1 MVGPSGPPPGF
12 CLAIKCAVRN
22 GGGSAEALT
31 PLRRTDMNI
40 LGIGGVLGDAAAAI
54 IQDGRIAAAVEEAK
68 LTRRP
73 LPGRLPEAA
82 VRECLSI
89 AGIAAEDV
97 DYVALARPLPPG
109 SGMPIALR
117 MFPKAR
123 VVSVDHHA
131 AHAAAAYLTSP
142 FEHATVITLDR
153 EGDLRCGGKWRGEAN
168 RLALEEEILYP
179 DSIGEL
185 YGRVTELLGLQRKAD
200 EHRVQWL
207 SAMGEPKHHK
217 VFAAI
222 AGHHAIDQSYF
233 DSGRQG
239 HGGFGVK
246 FFEELGLDTRRELKP
261 RERADIA
268 ASMQKTLEDYVI
280 RLAGNAENVCLGGG
294 VAWNALLISALE
306 NSGNF
311 KGVYAQPA
319 AGNAGT
325 ALGAALSV
333 WNEGL
338 GETKRVD
345 GGGYCFGPSYT
356 ASEIKQVLENCKLRF
371 KVLATTPEMIGA
383 AVDQLKENRIV
394 AWMQGRMEFGPRAL
408 GNRSLLASPQDPY
421 STENLN
427 TFIKHRE
434 AVRKFAASVPA
445 ELAAEYFIAG
455 ANARHLATVGR
466 VRAAYRDQFRGAILA
481 NDLVRVHTVSKEDNP
496 LYWQLLQAFGE
507 KTGLPVLY
515 NTSFNLFGE
524 PLVCTPRDAV
534 RSFYSSGVDAMVVG
548 NFLLEK

>member
-1 MVGPSGPPPGF
+1 
-12 CLAIKCAVRN
+12 
-22 GGGSAEALT
+22 
-31 PLRRTDMNI
+31 MNI

-54 IQDGRIAAAVEEAK
+54 IQDGRIAAAIEEAK

-73 LPGRLPEAA
+73 QPGRLPEAA
-82 VRECLSI
+82 VTACLRI
-89 AGIAAEDV
+89 AGIGPRDV

-109 SGMPIALR
+109 SALPIALR

-123 VVSVDHHA
+123 VVSIDHHA

-142 FEHATVITLDR
+142 FDHATVVTLDR

-168 RLALEEEILYP
+168 RLVLEEEILYP

-185 YGRVTELLGLQRKAD
+185 YGRVTELLGFQRRSD

-207 SAMGEPKHHK
+207 SATGEPRYCA
-217 VFAAI
+217 VFAAMV
-222 AGHHAIDQSYF
+222 HNHAIDQSYF

-246 FFEELGLDTRRELKP
+246 FFDALGLDSRAELKP
-261 RERADIA
+261 RESADIA
-268 ASMQKTLEDYVI
+268 ASMQKTLEDYVL
-280 RLAGNAENVCLGGG
+280 RLAGDAENVCLGGG

-306 NSGNF
+306 NSGQF
-311 KGVYAQPA
+311 KGVFAQPA

-333 WNEGL
+333 WNELL
-338 GETKRVD
+338 GETARID
-345 GGGYCFGPSYT
+345 GGGYCFGPSFS
-356 ASEIKQVLENCKLRF
+356 APEIKQVLENCKLRF
-371 KVLATTPEMIGA
+371 QVLATTPEMIGA
-383 AVDQLKENRIV
+383 AVDQLKQNRIV

-408 GNRSLLASPQDPY
+408 GNRSILASPQDPY

-427 TFIKHRE
+427 AFIKHRE

-445 ELAAEYFIAG
+445 ELAAEYFDAG
-455 ANARHLATVGR
+455 SNARHLATVSR
-466 VRAAYRDQFRGAILA
+466 VRAPHKEQFRGAILA

-496 LYWQLLQAFGE
+496 LYWQLLHAFGE

-534 RSFYSSGVDAMVVG
+534 RSFYSSGIDAMVVG